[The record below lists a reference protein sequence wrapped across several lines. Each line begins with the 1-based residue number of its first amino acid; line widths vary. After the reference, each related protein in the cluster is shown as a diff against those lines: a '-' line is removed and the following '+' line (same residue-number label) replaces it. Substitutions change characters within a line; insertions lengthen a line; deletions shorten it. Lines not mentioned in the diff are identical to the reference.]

1 MRRIPLTKDEFMMV
15 AMRAYD
21 PSCISLTEFRI
32 DLRNLRKIKKDLSIL
47 ISDSPCKRDI
57 NVRCLLNRFLIA
69 YNQFGQTATELI
81 FFFMNEEERKV
92 AAMFMVKL
100 GRRDD
105 LVDKYQL
112 NINASIF
119 AELSKI

>member
-1 MRRIPLTKDEFMMV
+1 MMV

-32 DLRNLRKIKKDLSIL
+32 DLRNIRKIKKDLSIL